1 VHGHLSQALSVG
13 AVVSMNLWTSP
24 AFVDAE
30 ANVEL
35 GSGPRVALALGVD
48 GGVHVGVA
56 GKYAGWSACVVVASR

>member
-1 VHGHLSQALSVG
+1 
-13 AVVSMNLWTSP
+13 MNLWTSP

-48 GGVHVGVA
+48 GAVHVGFA
-56 GKYAGWSACVVVASR
+56 GKYVGWGACVVVVCR